1 MDDIT
6 SKITELLNDPEG
18 MQRISSLASSIMQ
31 ADDKEEKPPNKQKND
46 SSFGDNLPIDPA
58 QMGNIMKMMSVLK
71 QQDTNDDNAKLLI
84 ALKPHLSE
92 ERRKK
97 VDKAVSLLKVV
108 KLLPILKESGMLNL
122 LGG

>member
-31 ADDKEEKPPNKQKND
+31 ADDKEEKAPNKQKND
-46 SSFGDNLPIDPA
+46 SNFGDNLPIDPA

>member
-31 ADDKEEKPPNKQKND
+31 SDDKEEKAANKQNNN

>member
-31 ADDKEEKPPNKQKND
+31 ADDKEEKTPNKQKND